1 MKYLIAG
8 LVLASALLGIGL
20 YLQVKANGKQ
30 SVELDGTKKALSG
43 LVEQR
48 KRDERILVARHK
60 EIVLQ
65 GRKLAQAQE
74 GLSQAL
80 EANSIWSEGKVP
92 ADVFEAL
99 VGDSDAS
106 K

>member
-30 SVELDGTKKALSG
+30 SVELEGTKKALSG

-60 EIVLQ
+60 EIVSK
-65 GRKLAQAQE
+65 GRELVLAKSA
-74 GLSQAL
+74 LDAAL
-80 EANSIWSEGKVP
+80 EANGVWANGLVP
-92 ADVFEAL
+92 VAVRKELD
-99 VGDSDAS
+99 GS
-106 K
+106 